1 MSRSGKLID
10 SASAYNDLRCAVV
23 LQAVKDHRAACR
35 AILEEL
41 PVRRRS
47 EEARLRQYEKIDH
60 KLAVINEV
68 KKFFETGLAY
78 VWVTQATADAIAGQL
93 EKERKY
99 VKKKAEASKRLDLV
113 SVIKNL

>member
-1 MSRSGKLID
+1 MSRNGKLID
-10 SASAYNDLRCAVV
+10 SDDAYNNLRCAVV
-23 LQAVKDHRAACR
+23 LQAVKDHRQACR

-41 PVRRRS
+41 PVRRLS
-47 EEARLRQYEKIDH
+47 EDAKMRQYEKIDR

-93 EKERKY
+93 ERERNY
-99 VKKKAEASKRLDLV
+99 VKKKAEESERVDLV